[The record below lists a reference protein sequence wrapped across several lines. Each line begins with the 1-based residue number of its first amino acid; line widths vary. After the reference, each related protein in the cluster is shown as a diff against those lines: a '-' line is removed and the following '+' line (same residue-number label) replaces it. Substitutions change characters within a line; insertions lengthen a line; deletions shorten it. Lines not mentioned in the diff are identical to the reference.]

1 VTGSERTTVVRHRM
15 RTAHAAGIAVG
26 GNAPIAPHFKPD
38 KQPINV
44 KANA

>member
-1 VTGSERTTVVRHRM
+1 MTGSERTTVVRHRTH
-15 RTAHAAGIAVG
+15 TAHVAGIAVG
-26 GNAPIAPHFKPD
+26 GDARSAPQFKPD

>member
-1 VTGSERTTVVRHRM
+1 VTGSERTTVVRHRT
-15 RTAHAAGIAVG
+15 RTAHVAGIAVG
-26 GNAPIAPHFKPD
+26 GDAPIAPHFKPD